1 MNAFQYLKYPYS
13 PEIEFSPED
22 YCVVYFEDKALVF
35 ILKKGYLST
44 LAPNVSIESCPEMT
58 EAQLFQRDSES
69 LASVSPYYKE
79 EESLLAYRNL
89 DSRHFEKAPGFA
101 KDPLLLFFISEDQIA
116 RNFIAPETVGFSCT
130 TISVTITNPTEF
142 KSFILSQSNHNHNYR
157 ETIYILFPFLKLK
170 TRYIPIEWI
179 NDNSFDLSFSLLEG
193 QIEREELYS
202 FLFLFKR
209 YIKANCDSDFL
220 VVEEW

>member
-1 MNAFQYLKYPYS
+1 MCAFQYLKYPYS
-13 PEIEFSPED
+13 PEIQFSPVD

-44 LAPNVSIESCPEMT
+44 LAPDVSIESCPEMT
-58 EAQLFQRDSES
+58 EAQLFKRDSEY

-79 EESLLAYRNL
+79 EESLLVYRNL
-89 DSRHFEKAPGFA
+89 DSRNFEIEAVFS
-101 KDPLLLFFISEDQIA
+101 KDPLLLFFVSEDNIA
-116 RNFIAPETVGFSCT
+116 RNFIAPETIGSSCT
-130 TISVTITNPTEF
+130 TISLTITNPNEF
-142 KSFILSQSNHNHNYR
+142 KSFVQTQSNQNYR
-157 ETIYILFPFLKLK
+157 QTIYILFPFLKLK
-170 TRYIPIEWI
+170 SRYIPIEWI

-202 FLFLFKR
+202 FLYLFKR